1 MLNCNGGAFLLFSSL
16 KRRFAKERPMASR
29 TSSRGAPR
37 ARCRPTDTHWQ
48 TRSLRRMPVHVQI
61 LATCAAGTPGEAGA
75 PVDCAAPSRCARRK
89 GSRRAAPPPS
99 WPQGGASASVPLSE
113 HAAPRMPAAHQRR
126 RTACMG
132 QQHIGVHVRAP
143 GDPGYPLAAAPQHIR
158 RPKLAT
164 SIVRY
169 QEARG

>member
-1 MLNCNGGAFLLFSSL
+1 MSDSERLIGGAALQRRRLLAIQFIKTPFCEGVSDGDSDFKPPRVHDAGRL
-16 KRRFAKERPMASR
+16 IRRL
-29 TSSRGAPR
+29 GA
-37 ARCRPTDTHWQ
+37 W
-48 TRSLRRMPVHVQI
+48 PVHVQI
-61 LATCAAGTPGEAGA
+61 LATCAAGTPGEAVRQWTAPRRHGA
-75 PVDCAAPSRCARRK
+75 HAEKAAA
-89 GSRRAAPPPS
+89 AHAPPPS
-99 WPQGGASASVPLSE
+99 WPQGGAKASE

-126 RTACMG
+126 RTACIG

-143 GDPGYPLAAAPQHIR
+143 GDPGYPQAAAPQHI